1 MAKTI
6 FEQCSYETEGS
17 DSDVLLKCIA
27 DTLDAQAA
35 SDADSMLQWLLVLC
49 GALIFFMQVGL
60 RSQVT
65 EKKKYPKGRKIQND
79 ELLKTEPEAHCHFF
93 PARFCFSMLL
103 SFTGRFRHVVCRL
116 CA

>member
-49 GALIFFMQVGL
+49 GGLIFFMQV
-60 RSQVT
+60 RSQMT
-65 EKKKYPKGRKIQND
+65 EKKKYQKGKKIQND

-93 PARFCFSMLL
+93 PARSYFPMLL